1 MARCNPDL
9 VHAIIRNMCLPLSWP
24 CTCWLSWTCTCYPRL
39 ATIWLCTCYL
49 GLAIILTL
57 YLLTRTCYY
66 PDLDLFRSYPGIVL
80 ANILTLT
87 FVAAIRAL
95 HLLLSWPSPLFLLS
109 WHCICYYLGLAP
121 CYLLSWH
128 CTSWP
133 CTCHLFSKIILEVL
147 FCHYNTFS
155 TSLWSHVPA
164 IQVLFLHYNSHNKA
178 L

>member
-66 PDLDLFRSYPGIVL
+66 PDLTFFAPILALYLLISWPWPSLLLFGHCTCYYHDLHLCFYCPGIVFATILALPLATYYPGI
-80 ANILTLT
+80 
-87 FVAAIRAL
+87 AL
-95 HLLLSWPSPLFLLS
+95 PD
-109 WHCICYYLGLAP
+109 
-121 CYLLSWH
+121 
-128 CTSWP
+128 
-133 CTCHLFSKIILEVL
+133 
-147 FCHYNTFS
+147 
-155 TSLWSHVPA
+155 HVPA
-164 IQVLFLHYNSHNKA
+164 IYSQK
-178 L
+178 